1 MEEVK
6 LTIFHI
12 TWNINSLN
20 FDTNKNYLVVL
31 QKLLVF
37 IRNTPKMLK
46 KMVENNE
53 RTKIY
58 QVNTNKKKARM
69 TVLILGKVEF
79 IIKNTKQ
86 DTEDYRVNDKRQK
99 DAYIKKLQ

>member
-1 MEEVK
+1 
-6 LTIFHI
+6 
-12 TWNINSLN
+12 
-20 FDTNKNYLVVL
+20 
-31 QKLLVF
+31 
-37 IRNTPKMLK
+37 
-46 KMVENNE
+46 MVENNE
-53 RTKIY
+53 RIKIY

-99 DAYIKKLQ
+99 DAYIKKL

>member
-20 FDTNKNYLVVL
+20 FDTNKNYLVGL

-46 KMVENNE
+46 K
-53 RTKIY
+53 
-58 QVNTNKKKARM
+58 KKN
-69 TVLILGKVEF
+69 G
-79 IIKNTKQ
+79 
-86 DTEDYRVNDKRQK
+86 
-99 DAYIKKLQ
+99 

>member
-20 FDTNKNYLVVL
+20 FDTNKNYLVGL

-46 KMVENNE
+46 K
-53 RTKIY
+53 
-58 QVNTNKKKARM
+58 KKKWLRI
-69 TVLILGKVEF
+69 TRG
-79 IIKNTKQ
+79 
-86 DTEDYRVNDKRQK
+86 QK
-99 DAYIKKLQ
+99 YIR